1 MVTNRIAP
9 GDQDDMIP
17 GNRKQGEFEDLVEY
31 LVERCLDAARDRD
44 KDRFVEYL
52 IDYNDVVES
61 YLEQRVDL
69 GSQASES
76 NSSTLER
83 VFSNYFVDLYREL
96 MEAPAG
102 FRTET
107 ISAIVTAIRRGRAA
121 GFQSTYQE
129 LLSVLNRC
137 YQAEVETGEF
147 EFRTKRF
154 FVRRYNLIISKSVDE
169 LQASD
174 SPAALETAWSFWR
187 VTFDRVQELLK
198 TTIEAT
204 DEKTYSEIISELTD
218 IHHYDIISSRRQGG
232 VNRSDSEEEFLERK
246 AELGRTI
253 ESEVSV
259 LTFVLTSWAFRRF
272 REGTLSEE
280 QYRDIAT
287 TTESQRNS
295 IAAVADIYYD
305 TIRGEGRLGYWED
318 WNLNEA
324 MAETM
329 GVATSAPA
337 ALSWLLSF
345 YCAEL
350 LRLGSQ
356 SFEGGE
362 LALGELPI
370 PVSKAVVSESD
381 RIREELESL
390 QEESIAEALIDAGTD
405 IDGLIDAI
413 VQLHEEAE
421 ETYQDQLREE
431 IHDAE
436 PDDEEVDSFKQSVQS
451 NFVKGCT
458 VRTVLRDIGVI
469 VDGSTEETEEG
480 ESRELVTLRVP
491 RRALV
496 SVDDIPL
503 HLSMQ
508 RYVNP
513 IEDSYRDVL
522 FENLDIG
529 RESVASQE
537 ELLERIREYV
547 DSRDVEAIL
556 TTIGTRGDVFR
567 DSDAFQYVLTAEER
581 AFENQRGSFAG
592 TPVLSMGGDEFSV
605 LLLFAGPTQV
615 IESNPAEVPLI
626 LDLTPGEDTLSDEER
641 EDLSEAELE
650 NVKDWVHAHVSYPC
664 QFRAGPQVGVAITVE
679 R

>member
-1 MVTNRIAP
+1 MMA
-9 GDQDDMIP
+9 

-61 YLEQRVDL
+61 YLDQRTDL
-69 GSQASES
+69 GTQASES
-76 NSSTLER
+76 NSSALER

-96 MEAPAG
+96 IEAPAG

-107 ISAIVTAIRRGRAA
+107 ISAIVTTIRQSRDA

-137 YQAEVETGEF
+137 YQVQVEAGEF
-147 EFRTKRF
+147 EIRTKRF
-154 FVRRYNLIISKSVDE
+154 FARRYTLIISKSVDE
-169 LQASD
+169 LHSSD
-174 SPAALETAWSFWR
+174 SPDAFETARSFWR
-187 VTFDRVQELLK
+187 ITFDRVQKLLK
-198 TTIEAT
+198 TAIEAN
-204 DEKTYSEIISELTD
+204 DGKTYSEIISKLTD
-218 IHHYDIISSRRQGG
+218 IHHYDIISSSHQGG
-232 VNRSDSEEEFLERK
+232 VDGSNSEEDLLERK
-246 AELGRTI
+246 AGLGRAI
-253 ESEVSV
+253 ESEVSA
-259 LTFVLTSWAFRRF
+259 LTFVLTGWAFRRF

-295 IAAVADIYYD
+295 IAAVADVYYD
-305 TIRGEGRLGYWED
+305 TIRGDGRLGFWEN
-318 WNLNEA
+318 WNLDEA
-324 MAETM
+324 IAETM

-356 SFEGGE
+356 SFEDDE

-370 PVSKAVVSESD
+370 PVSKEVISESD
-381 RIREELESL
+381 RVREELESL
-390 QEESIAEALIDAGTD
+390 EKESIAGALTDAGTNVD
-405 IDGLIDAI
+405 ALIDAI

-431 IHDAE
+431 IHEAE
-436 PDDEEVDSFKQSVQS
+436 LDDEEVNAFKQSVQS
-451 NFVKGCT
+451 NFVDSCT
-458 VRTVLRDIGVI
+458 VRTVLRDIGI
-469 VDGSTEETEEG
+469 IADGSSEEAMEA
-480 ESRELVTLRVP
+480 ESRELGTLRVP

-529 RESVASQE
+529 RESVTSQE
-537 ELLERIREYV
+537 EMLERIREYV
-547 DSRDVEAIL
+547 DSRDVAAIL
-556 TTIGTRGDVFR
+556 TTLGSSEDVFR
-567 DSDAFQYVLTAEER
+567 DSDDFQYILTAEER
-581 AFENQRGSFAG
+581 SFENQRGSFAG
-592 TPVLSMGGDEFSV
+592 TPVLFMGGDEFSV
-605 LLLFAGPTQV
+605 LVLFAGPAQV
-615 IESNPAEVPLI
+615 IESNPGDAPLSF
-626 LDLTPGEDTLSDEER
+626 DLTPAEDTLSDKER
-641 EDLSEAELE
+641 QNLSEEELE
-650 NVKDWVHAHVSYPC
+650 NVKDWVYTDVSYQC
-664 QFRAGPQVGVAITVE
+664 QFRPGPQVGLAITVE
-679 R
+679 K

>member
-1 MVTNRIAP
+1 MMV
-9 GDQDDMIP
+9 
-17 GNRKQGEFEDLVEY
+17 GNRKQGELEDLLEY
-31 LVERCLDAARDRD
+31 LVERCLDAARDRN

-52 IDYNDVVES
+52 IDYNEVVES
-61 YLEQRVDL
+61 YLDQRTDL
-69 GSQASES
+69 GTQASES
-76 NSSTLER
+76 NSSALER
-83 VFSNYFVDLYREL
+83 VFSNYFVYLYREL
-96 MEAPAG
+96 IEAPAG

-107 ISAIVTAIRRGRAA
+107 ISAIVTSIRRSRDA

-137 YQAEVETGEF
+137 YQVEVETGEF
-147 EFRTKRF
+147 EIRTKRF
-154 FVRRYNLIISKSVDE
+154 FVRRYSLIISKSVDE
-169 LQASD
+169 LQESD
-174 SPAALETAWSFWR
+174 SPDALETAWSFWR
-187 VTFDRVQELLK
+187 VTFDQVQELLK
-198 TTIEAT
+198 TGIEAT
-204 DEKTYSEIISELTD
+204 DGKTYSEIISKLTD

-232 VNRSDSEEEFLERK
+232 VDGSDSEEDFLERK
-246 AELGRTI
+246 AEFGRTI

-259 LTFVLTSWAFRRF
+259 LTFVLTGWAFRRF
-272 REGTLSEE
+272 REGTLTEE

-350 LRLGSQ
+350 LRLGSR
-356 SFEGGE
+356 SFEDGE
-362 LALGELPI
+362 LPLGELPI
-370 PVSKAVVSESD
+370 PVSKAVISESD

-390 QEESIAEALIDAGTD
+390 QEESIAGALTDARTD
-405 IDGLIDAI
+405 VNGLIDAI

-431 IHDAE
+431 IHEAE
-436 PDDEEVDSFKQSVQS
+436 LDDEEMNAFKQSVQS
-451 NFVKGCT
+451 NFVDSCT
-458 VRTVLRDIGVI
+458 VRTVLRDIGI
-469 VDGSTEETEEG
+469 IADGPSEEAVDA
-480 ESRELVTLRVP
+480 ESRELGTLRVP

-508 RYVNP
+508 RYVTP
-513 IEDSYRDVL
+513 IEDSFRDVL

-529 RESVASQE
+529 REGVTSQE
-537 ELLERIREYV
+537 KMLERIREYV
-547 DSRDVEAIL
+547 DSRDVAAIL
-556 TTIGTRGDVFR
+556 TTLGARGNVFR
-567 DSDAFQYVLTAEER
+567 DSDAFQYILTAEER

-605 LLLFAGPTQV
+605 LVIFAGATQV
-615 IESNPAEVPLI
+615 IESNPGNAPLSF
-626 LDLTPGEDTLSDEER
+626 DLTPAEDTLSDEER
-641 EDLSEAELE
+641 QKLSEEELE
-650 NVKDWVHAHVSYPC
+650 NVKDWVYANVSYPC
-664 QFRAGPQVGVAITVE
+664 QFRPGPQVGVAITVE
-679 R
+679 Q

>member
-1 MVTNRIAP
+1 MMA
-9 GDQDDMIP
+9 

-31 LVERCLDAARDRD
+31 LVERCLDAARGRD

-61 YLEQRVDL
+61 YLDQRADL
-69 GSQASES
+69 GTQTSES
-76 NSSTLER
+76 NSSALER

-96 MEAPAG
+96 IEAPAG

-107 ISAIVTAIRRGRAA
+107 ISAIVTTIRRSRDA

-137 YQAEVETGEF
+137 YQVEVETGEF
-147 EFRTKRF
+147 EFQTKRF
-154 FVRRYNLIISKSVDE
+154 FVRRYSLIISKCVDE

-174 SPAALETAWSFWR
+174 SPDALETAWSFWR

-198 TTIEAT
+198 TAIEAT
-204 DEKTYSEIISELTD
+204 DGETYSEIISKLTD
-218 IHHYDIISSRRQGG
+218 IHHYDIISPRRQEG
-232 VNRSDSEEEFLERK
+232 VDGSDSGEDFLERK

-259 LTFVLTSWAFRRF
+259 FTFGLTGWAFRRF

-295 IAAVADIYYD
+295 IVAVADVYYD
-305 TIRGEGRLGYWED
+305 TIRGDGRLGYWEN
-318 WNLNEA
+318 WNLDEA

-356 SFEGGE
+356 SFEDGE
-362 LALGELPI
+362 LAIGELPI

-390 QEESIAEALIDAGTD
+390 QEESIAGTLTDAGTNV
-405 IDGLIDAI
+405 DGLIDSI

-431 IHDAE
+431 IHEAE
-436 PDDEEVDSFKQSVQS
+436 LDDEELNAFKQSVQS
-451 NFVKGCT
+451 NFVDSCT
-458 VRTVLRDIGVI
+458 VRTVLRDIGI
-469 VDGSTEETEEG
+469 IADGSSEKAVEA
-480 ESRELVTLRVP
+480 ESRELGTLRVP
-491 RRALV
+491 RRALA

-513 IEDSYRDVL
+513 IEDRYRDVL

-529 RESVASQE
+529 RESVATRE

-605 LLLFAGPTQV
+605 LVLFVGPTQV
-615 IESNPAEVPLI
+615 VESNPRHAPLSF
-626 LDLTPGEDTLSDEER
+626 DLKPAEDTLSDEER
-641 EDLSEAELE
+641 QNLSEEELE
-650 NVKDWVHAHVSYPC
+650 NVKDWVYADVSYPC
-664 QFRAGPQVGVAITVE
+664 QFRSGPQVGVAITVE
-679 R
+679 

>member
-1 MVTNRIAP
+1 MT
-9 GDQDDMIP
+9 
-17 GNRKQGEFEDLVEY
+17 GNRKPGEFEDLVEY

-61 YLEQRVDL
+61 YLEQRMNL
-69 GSQASES
+69 GTQASES
-76 NSSTLER
+76 NSSALER
-83 VFSNYFVDLYREL
+83 IFSNYFFDLYRDL

-107 ISAIVTAIRRGRAA
+107 ISTIVTAIRRSRDA
-121 GFQSTYQE
+121 GFQSIYQK

-137 YQAEVETGEF
+137 YQAEVETGGF
-147 EFRTKRF
+147 ELRTKRF
-154 FVRRYNLIISKSVDE
+154 FVRRYNLIINTSIDE

-174 SPAALETAWSFWR
+174 SPAELETGWSFWQ
-187 VTFDRVQELLK
+187 VTFDSVQELLK
-198 TTIEAT
+198 TAIEAT
-204 DEKTYSEIISELTD
+204 DEKTYSETISKLTD
-218 IHHYDIISSRRQGG
+218 IHHYEIISSHRQRSG
-232 VNRSDSEEEFLERK
+232 NRPDTEEEFLERK

-259 LTFVLTSWAFRRF
+259 LTFVLTGWAFRRF

-280 QYRDIAT
+280 SYRDIAN

-295 IAAVADIYYD
+295 IAAVADVYYD
-305 TIRGEGRLGYWED
+305 TIRGEDGLGYWEN
-318 WNLNEA
+318 WNLDEA
-324 MAETM
+324 IAETM
-329 GVATSAPA
+329 GVASSAPA

-356 SFEGGE
+356 SFEDGE

-390 QEESIAEALIDAGTD
+390 KEESIAGALTDAGTD
-405 IDGLIDAI
+405 VDGLIDAI

-431 IHDAE
+431 IHEVELDG
-436 PDDEEVDSFKQSVQS
+436 EEVNAFKQSVQS
-451 NFVKGCT
+451 NFVDSCT
-458 VRTVLRDIGVI
+458 LRTVLRDIGI
-469 VDGSTEETEEG
+469 IADGSSEVEVKAEP
-480 ESRELVTLRVP
+480 RELGTLRVP

-522 FENLDIG
+522 FENLDIE
-529 RESVASQE
+529 RESATSQE
-537 ELLERIREYV
+537 EMLERIREYV
-547 DSRDVEAIL
+547 DSRDVAAIL
-556 TTIGTRGDVFR
+556 TTLGSRGDVFR

-592 TPVLSMGGDEFSV
+592 TPVLSMGGDKFSV
-605 LLLFAGPTQV
+605 IVLFAGPTQV
-615 IESNPAEVPLI
+615 IESNPGDAPLVF
-626 LDLTPGEDTLSDEER
+626 DLTPAEDTLSDEER
-641 EDLSEAELE
+641 QNLSEEELE
-650 NVKDWVHAHVSYPC
+650 NVKDWVYADVSYPC
-664 QFRAGPQVGVAITVE
+664 QFRSGPQVGVAITVE
-679 R
+679 Q

>member
-1 MVTNRIAP
+1 MP
-9 GDQDDMIP
+9 EYQ
-17 GNRKQGEFEDLVEY
+17 KQGEFEDLVEY

-61 YLEQRVDL
+61 YLEQRADL
-69 GSQASES
+69 GTQASES

-83 VFSNYFVDLYREL
+83 IFSNYFVDLYREL
-96 MEAPAG
+96 MEAPAD

-107 ISAIVTAIRRGRAA
+107 ISAIVTAIRRSRDA

-137 YQAEVETGEF
+137 YQVEVETGEF
-147 EFRTKRF
+147 EFQTKRF
-154 FVRRYNLIISKSVDE
+154 FVRRYNLIISTSVDE

-174 SPAALETAWSFWR
+174 SPAALNTAWSFWR

-198 TTIEAT
+198 TAVEAT
-204 DEKTYSEIISELTD
+204 DGETYSEIISKLTD
-218 IHHYDIISSRRQGG
+218 IYHNDIISSHRQ
-232 VNRSDSEEEFLERK
+232 RSAHSSEGEDEFLERK
-246 AELGRTI
+246 SELGRTI

-259 LTFVLTSWAFRRF
+259 LTFVLTGWLFRRF

-295 IAAVADIYYD
+295 IAVVADAYYD
-305 TIRGEGRLGYWED
+305 TVRGEGGLGYWEN
-318 WNLNEA
+318 WNLDEA
-324 MAETM
+324 MAGTI

-337 ALSWLLSF
+337 ASSWLLSF

-356 SFEGGE
+356 SFEDGE
-362 LALGELPI
+362 IALGELPI

-381 RIREELESL
+381 RLREELESL
-390 QEESIAEALIDAGTD
+390 HEESFAATLTDVGTNVD
-405 IDGLIDAI
+405 QLIDAI

-421 ETYQDQLREE
+421 EAYQDQLREE
-431 IHDAE
+431 IHEAE
-436 PDDEEVDSFKQSVQS
+436 LNDDEVNEFKQSLQS
-451 NFVKGCT
+451 NFVDSCT
-458 VRTVLRDIGVI
+458 VRTVMRDIGI
-469 VDGSTEETEEG
+469 IADGSSEETMDA
-480 ESRELVTLRVP
+480 ESRELGTLRVP

-503 HLSMQ
+503 HLSIQ

-529 RESVASQE
+529 RESVTSQE
-537 ELLERIREYV
+537 EMLERIREYV
-547 DSRDVEAIL
+547 DSHDVAAIL
-556 TTIGTRGDVFR
+556 TTLGSRGDVFR
-567 DSDAFQYVLTAEER
+567 DSDAYQYVLTAEER

-592 TPVLSMGGDEFSV
+592 TPVLSMGGGEFSV
-605 LLLFAGPTQV
+605 LVLFAGPTQV
-615 IESNPAEVPLI
+615 IEWNPADAPLSI
-626 LDLTPGEDTLSDEER
+626 GLTPAEDTLSDEER
-641 EDLSEAELE
+641 QNLSEEELE
-650 NVKDWVHAHVSYPC
+650 NVKDWMYSDVSYSC
-664 QFRAGPQVGVAITVE
+664 QFRSGPQVGVTITVE
-679 R
+679 Q

>member
-1 MVTNRIAP
+1 MMAR
-9 GDQDDMIP
+9 
-17 GNRKQGEFEDLVEY
+17 NRKQSEFEDLVEY
-31 LVERCLDAARDRD
+31 LIERCLDAARDRD
-44 KDRFVEYL
+44 KDSFVEYL

-61 YLEQRVDL
+61 YLEQRANL
-69 GSQASES
+69 EEQAIEP
-76 NSSTLER
+76 NSSALEQ
-83 VFSNYFVDLYREL
+83 VFSNYFIDLYREL
-96 MEAPAG
+96 TETPAG

-107 ISAIVTAIRRGRAA
+107 ISAIVTAIRRSRNA

-137 YQAEVETGEF
+137 YQIEVETGEF

-154 FVRRYNLIISKSVDE
+154 FARRYNLIISKSVDE

-187 VTFDRVQELLK
+187 VTFDQVKALLK
-198 TTIEAT
+198 TAVEAG
-204 DEKTYSEIISELTD
+204 DEETYSEISSKLTD
-218 IHHYDIISSRRQGG
+218 IHHYDIISSHRQGG
-232 VNRSDSEEEFLERK
+232 TGSDGEEEFLERK

-259 LTFVLTSWAFRRF
+259 LTFVLTGWAFRRF
-272 REGTLSEE
+272 REGTLPEG
-280 QYRDIAT
+280 QYQSIAT

-305 TIRGEGRLGYWED
+305 KIRGEGRLGYWEN
-318 WNLNEA
+318 WNLDEA

-356 SFEGGE
+356 SFEDDE
-362 LALGELPI
+362 LALEEHPI
-370 PVSKAVVSESD
+370 PFSKAVVSESD
-381 RIREELESL
+381 RVREELESL
-390 QEESIAEALIDAGTD
+390 QEESNAEVLTDVGTD
-405 IDGLIDAI
+405 VDELIEAI
-413 VQLHEEAE
+413 VQLHETAE

-431 IHDAE
+431 IHEANLN
-436 PDDEEVDSFKQSVQS
+436 DEEVNAFKKSIQS
-451 NFVKGCT
+451 NFVESCT
-458 VRTVLRDIGVI
+458 VRTVLRGIGV
-469 VDGSTEETEEG
+469 VADGSSEEQAEG
-480 ESRELVTLRVP
+480 ESRKLGTLRVP

-522 FENLDIG
+522 FENLDIE
-529 RESVASQE
+529 RETVASQE

-556 TTIGTRGDVFR
+556 TTLGTRGDVFR
-567 DSDAFQYVLTAEER
+567 GSDAFQYVLTADER

-592 TPVLSMGGDEFSV
+592 TPILSMSGDEFSV
-605 LLLFAGPTQV
+605 LVLFAGPTQV
-615 IESNPAEVPLI
+615 IESNPTDAPLT
-626 LDLTPGEDTLSDEER
+626 LDLTPAEDTLSDEDR
-641 EDLSEAELE
+641 ENLSEEELA
-650 NVKDWVHAHVSYPC
+650 NVKDWVYADVSYPC
-664 QFRAGPQVGVAITVE
+664 QFRAGPRAGVAITIE